1 MRTAD
6 LVGGPQRV
14 ADLGTHVPGSRRAEH
29 RRTGSNGPAQAAPR
43 SLFHPTK
50 STMRRKAL
58 NDEHNTFK
66 Q

>member
-6 LVGGPQRV
+6 LVGGPQRA
-14 ADLGTHVPGSRRAEH
+14 ADLGTHLPGSCRAED
-29 RRTGSNGPAQAAPR
+29 RRTGSHGPAQAPPR
-43 SLFHPTK
+43 FLFHPTK